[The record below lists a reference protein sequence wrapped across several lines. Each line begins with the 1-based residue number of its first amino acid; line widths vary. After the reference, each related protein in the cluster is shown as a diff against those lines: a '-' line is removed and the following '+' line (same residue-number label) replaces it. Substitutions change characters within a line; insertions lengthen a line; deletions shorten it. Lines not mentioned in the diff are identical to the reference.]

1 MGMDRVLVTGG
12 AGFIGSHIVD
22 ALVDRGFDVSVVDDL
37 STGVR
42 LNVNPAAKLHIID
55 ISATSLSRVMDEVRP
70 DVVFHEA
77 AQMNV
82 RRSVADPAFDARVN
96 ILGAINLL
104 ENCIRVN
111 TKKVI
116 YASSGGCIYGDQ
128 AIIPN
133 SEEVTAVPESPYGI
147 SKYTVEY
154 YLQYYKKV
162 YNLEFV
168 SLRYANVYGPRQNPL
183 GEAGVIAIFMSKL
196 LNGETPTING
206 SGRQTRDYVYV
217 KDVVAANMAALKT
230 NVSGAY
236 NVGTSVETNVNELYN
251 AVQKSLNTSI
261 EAVYGPAKPGEQMRS
276 ALNIDKA
283 KRELGWTPQYTLEEG
298 LRESAAWFRSE
309 YGRQR

>member
-1 MGMDRVLVTGG
+1 M
-12 AGFIGSHIVD
+12 H
-22 ALVDRGFDVSVVDDL
+22 
-37 STGVR
+37 
-42 LNVNPAAKLHIID
+42 
-55 ISATSLSRVMDEVRP
+55 
-70 DVVFHEA
+70 
-77 AQMNV
+77 
-82 RRSVADPAFDARVN
+82 
-96 ILGAINLL
+96 
-104 ENCIRVN
+104 
-111 TKKVI
+111 
-116 YASSGGCIYGDQ
+116 
-128 AIIPN
+128 
-133 SEEVTAVPESPYGI
+133 
-147 SKYTVEY
+147 
-154 YLQYYKKV
+154 
-162 YNLEFV
+162 NLEFV

-236 NVGTSVETNVNELYN
+236 NVGTGVETNVNELYN